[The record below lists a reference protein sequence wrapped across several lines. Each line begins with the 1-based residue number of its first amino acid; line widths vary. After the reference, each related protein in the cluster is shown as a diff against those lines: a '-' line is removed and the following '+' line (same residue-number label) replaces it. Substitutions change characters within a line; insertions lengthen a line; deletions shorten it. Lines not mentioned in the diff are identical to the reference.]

1 MYVVRTLS
9 YIQKI
14 KETHVVIVLEEREIL
29 NLVSRD
35 VNDVLETIHNFKIKG
50 YDVALMFSNY
60 DLPFSRDFYSAF
72 DYFVIDSSDSLTIKT
87 SNEKLS
93 NFYAFAEK
101 LIHLHKTI
109 IASNIANWDNV
120 ELMIRLGLPILSSDA
135 ISEPSEMI
143 LPIPQ
148 KSLKKIQKILE
159 NQGVRYGK

>member
-1 MYVVRTLS
+1 MY
-9 YIQKI
+9 
-14 KETHVVIVLEEREIL
+14 EIL

-35 VNDVLETIHNFKIKG
+35 VNDVLETIRTFKIKG
-50 YDVALMFSNY
+50 YDVALNFTNY

-72 DYFVIDSSDSLTIKT
+72 DYFVLDSHESLTIKT

-101 LIHLHKTI
+101 LVHLRKTI
-109 IASNIANWDNV
+109 IASDIANWDNV
-120 ELMIRLGLPILSSDA
+120 ELMIRLGLTIVSSNA

-148 KSLKKIQKILE
+148 KSVKKIQKILE